1 MRSTFQIKR
10 APKPFP
16 VLNFKRTVT
25 SIEDF
30 VYDDFEIQNY
40 VAHPAIKMD
49 MAI

>member
-1 MRSTFQIKR
+1 MERFFQVKR
-10 APKPFP
+10 APKQFP

-30 VYDDFEIQNY
+30 KYEDFEIQNY
-40 VAHPAIKMD
+40 VSHPAVKMD